1 MFYFVQGMMQQPVT
15 KNEHI
20 ECMFPETDLFIS
32 TFVQTDIEEKQCKE
46 SYPNTYLDDA
56 GPIEF
61 SMENNTD
68 KFITSE

>member
-1 MFYFVQGMMQQPVT
+1 
-15 KNEHI
+15 
-20 ECMFPETDLFIS
+20 MFPETDLFIS